1 MEVNM
6 SFHQAKVMRIH
17 KTFFVIKNQDLH
29 DLYFFI
35 FNLFNLSEQLA
46 SFYVKA
52 RNISFWNLKFDGEVI
67 IGTKLRT
74 KIEIIT
80 SVG

>member
-6 SFHQAKVMRIH
+6 SFHQAKAMRIH

-52 RNISFWNLKFDGEVI
+52 RNISF
-67 IGTKLRT
+67 
-74 KIEIIT
+74 
-80 SVG
+80 